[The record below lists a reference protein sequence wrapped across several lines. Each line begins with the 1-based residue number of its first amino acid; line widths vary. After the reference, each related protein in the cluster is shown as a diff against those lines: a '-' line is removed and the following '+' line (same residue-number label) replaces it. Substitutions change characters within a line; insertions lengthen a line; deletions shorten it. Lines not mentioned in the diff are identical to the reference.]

1 MPLKRKLE
9 TRFLPYRLKAS
20 GVSASLSVMER
31 YVYVYSFIRRVR
43 ALVIGVIL
51 SLPVFSNGLF
61 GASALPE
68 EYAKYPVMITLNT
81 GSSASGFYFHDN
93 QRGIY
98 FVTARH
104 VLFESDREG
113 HVKNPRASR
122 ALLLSYPAEDA
133 ETPIF
138 MELNLPQLWQDGAL
152 ILHEHQDV
160 VLVRLGTI
168 AKQGAVREIA
178 LSAGVLRKAFSGQ
191 EMTGTILGANPD
203 MIKKFPEVLIGNEV
217 FLFGFPT
224 SLGIQDYPQIDYRRP
239 LLRKG
244 IVAGKNEEK
253 KTIILDS
260 ATHYGNSGGPVIE
273 VEHNSVTETR
283 FSIIG
288 MVVEYIPVQASDTYG
303 TQKKV
308 KISRTENSGYSV
320 VLPMDV
326 IMEMIEADRPANAV
340 DSKNVQTIEI

>member
-1 MPLKRKLE
+1 MVLWVP
-9 TRFLPYRLKAS
+9 
-20 GVSASLSVMER
+20 VSLLFSPQSVLG
-31 YVYVYSFIRRVR
+31 S
-43 ALVIGVIL
+43 
-51 SLPVFSNGLF
+51 
-61 GASALPE
+61 SAIPE
-68 EYAKYPVMITLNT
+68 EYAKYPVMITLDT

-93 QRGIY
+93 RRGIY
-98 FVTARH
+98 FVTAKH
-104 VLFESDREG
+104 VLFESDASG
-113 HVKNPRASR
+113 HIKKPRAVR

-138 MELNLPQLWQDGAL
+138 MELNLQQLWQEGSL
-152 ILHEHQDV
+152 ILHDSQDV
-160 VLVRLGTI
+160 ALVRLGTI
-168 AKQGAVREIA
+168 ATQGAVREIA
-178 LSAGVLRKAFSGQ
+178 LSKGVLRKAFSGQ

-244 IVAGKNEEK
+244 IVAGKNEENQ
-253 KTIILDS
+253 TIILDC
-260 ATHYGNSGGPVIE
+260 ATHFGNSGGPVIE
-273 VEHNSVTETR
+273 VEHDSLIETR

-303 TQKKV
+303 EKKKV

-326 IMEMIEADRPANAV
+326 IVAMIESDEPL
-340 DSKNVQTIEI
+340 DPQGLKTP

>member
-1 MPLKRKLE
+1 MNTRVFFLRFVGRAALWVLCVLISTPLFPPL
-9 TRFLPYRLKAS
+9 
-20 GVSASLSVMER
+20 
-31 YVYVYSFIRRVR
+31 
-43 ALVIGVIL
+43 
-51 SLPVFSNGLF
+51 LF
-61 GASALPE
+61 GESAIPE
-68 EYAKYPVMITLNT
+68 EYAKYPVMITLDT

-104 VLFESDREG
+104 VLFESDPQG
-113 HVKNPRASR
+113 HVKQPRAAR
-122 ALLLSYPAEDA
+122 AMLLSYPAEDA
-133 ETPIF
+133 DTPIF
-138 MELNLPQLWQDGAL
+138 MELNLPQLWRDGAL
-152 ILHEHQDV
+152 ILHGSQDV

-168 AKQGAVREIA
+168 ATQGAVREIA
-178 LSAGVLRKAFSGQ
+178 LSAGVLRKAFSGK

-203 MIKKFPEVLIGNEV
+203 MIKEFPKVSIGNEV

-244 IVAGKNEEK
+244 IVAGKNEENE
-253 KTIILDS
+253 TIILDC
-260 ATHYGNSGGPVIE
+260 ATHFGNSGGPVIE
-273 VEHNSVTETR
+273 VEHNSLTETQ

-303 TQKKV
+303 NKKKV

-326 IMEMIEADRPANAV
+326 IMDMIQADQPLEPTEL
-340 DSKNVQTIEI
+340 KKT

>member
-1 MPLKRKLE
+1 MDHRAFLFHLSRRMLPLVLGVLIS
-9 TRFLPYRLKAS
+9 LPLFPS
-20 GVSASLSVMER
+20 PLLSASA
-31 YVYVYSFIRRVR
+31 I
-43 ALVIGVIL
+43 
-51 SLPVFSNGLF
+51 
-61 GASALPE
+61 PE
-68 EYAKYPVMITLNT
+68 EYAKYPVMITLDT

-104 VLFESDREG
+104 VIFESDQAG
-113 HVKNPRASR
+113 HVKKPRGIR

-138 MELNLPQLWQDGAL
+138 MELNLPKLWQDGAL
-152 ILHEHQDV
+152 ILHEFQDV

-168 AKQGAVREIA
+168 TTQGAVREIA
-178 LSAGVLRKAFSGQ
+178 LSEGVLRKAFSGQ

-203 MIKKFPEVLIGNEV
+203 MIQKFPEVLIGNEV

-244 IVAGKNEEK
+244 IVAGKNEENR
-253 KTIILDS
+253 TIILDC
-260 ATHYGNSGGPVIE
+260 ATHFGNSGGPVIE
-273 VEHNSVTETR
+273 VEQDSLTETR

-288 MVVEYIPVQASDTYG
+288 MVVEYVPVQASDTYG
-303 TQKKV
+303 SQKKL

-326 IMEMIEADRPANAV
+326 ILDMIRADIPR
-340 DSKNVQTIEI
+340 S

>member
-1 MPLKRKLE
+1 MDN
-9 TRFLPYRLKAS
+9 
-20 GVSASLSVMER
+20 
-31 YVYVYSFIRRVR
+31 R
-43 ALVIGVIL
+43 ALFLNFSRRMLPLVLGVL
-51 SLPVFSNGLF
+51 MSLPVFPKVLF
-61 GASALPE
+61 SAAALPE
-68 EYAKYPVMITLNT
+68 EYAKYPVMITLDT

-104 VLFESDREG
+104 VIFESDQGG
-113 HVKNPRASR
+113 HVKKPRAAR

-138 MELNLPQLWQDGAL
+138 MELNLPQLWKDGAL
-152 ILHEHQDV
+152 ILHDSQDV
-160 VLVRLGTI
+160 ALVRLGTI
-168 AKQGAVREIA
+168 ATQGAVREIA
-178 LSAGVLRKAFSGQ
+178 LSEGVLRKAFSGQ

-203 MIKKFPEVLIGNEV
+203 MIQKFPQVMLGNEV

-244 IVAGKNEEK
+244 IVAGKNEENQ
-253 KTIILDS
+253 TIILDCE
-260 ATHYGNSGGPVIE
+260 THFGNSGGPVIE
-273 VEHNSVTETR
+273 VQQDSLTETR

-303 TQKKV
+303 SRKKV

-326 IMEMIEADRPANAV
+326 IMDMIEADKPLSPK
-340 DSKNVQTIEI
+340 DSKKS